1 MPSSMRYTPG
11 GKSPTCS
18 HCKMLLILASL
29 ACSDLID
36 LDFRGRVRSTSLKN
50 VSGLGLSL
58 TPSTMISPTST
69 GGSSLKKFNRTLYL
83 VVQQVMQHLGLSLT
97 VY

>member
-1 MPSSMRYTPG
+1 MRHTSG
-11 GKSPTCS
+11 SKSPTSS

-50 VSGLGLSL
+50 VLGLGLSL
-58 TPSTMISPTST
+58 IPSTMISSTST
-69 GGSSLKKFNRTLYL
+69 GGSSSKTCNQTLYL